1 MKRVAC
7 VTLALSLHAVC
18 LLGAGC
24 SRSPRDAANEVSDP
38 VAQSAR
44 SSAVE
49 VSSGSRPFDSHELAQ
64 GRPRVVFLGNSLTA
78 GYGLPKEQSVP
89 SLIQKRLD
97 AEGYNV
103 EVVNQGVSGDTSAGG
118 VSRLDWSLSGDV
130 RVLVLE
136 LGGNDGLRGLP
147 IETTKQNLAQIIT
160 TAKQRGVRVLL
171 TGMEAPPSHGPAY
184 TSQFRQLF
192 RDLADEHDVAFMP
205 FFLEGVAGDSALNQ
219 ADGIHPTAEGAAIV
233 ERTLWKSLKPI
244 LEGVRHAEAAQQR
257 RRTDTTKTQ

>member
-1 MKRVAC
+1 MKRLLTGLFAVS
-7 VTLALSLHAVC
+7 ALV
-18 LLGAGC
+18 AGC
-24 SRSPRDAANEVSDP
+24 AREHDAQERGPELREVSTSPAAARPVDP
-38 VAQSAR
+38 GAAQ
-44 SSAVE
+44 
-49 VSSGSRPFDSHELAQ
+49 
-64 GRPRVVFLGNSLTA
+64 RPRIVFLGDSLTA
-78 GYGLPKEQSVP
+78 GYGLANKEQSIP
-89 SLIQKRLD
+89 SLMQKRLD

-118 VSRLDWSLSGDV
+118 VSRLDWSLTGDV

-192 RDLADEHDVAFMP
+192 RDLAREHDVAFMP

-219 ADGIHPTAEGAAIV
+219 ADGIHPTAAGAVIV
-233 ERTLWKSLKPI
+233 ERAVWASLKPM
-244 LEGVRHAEAAQQR
+244 LEEVRLKP
-257 RRTDTTKTQ
+257 DTTSTVRLKADPTSK